1 MKDYIRP
8 SEILMEKK
16 NDEVRGWDS
25 FNFHIF
31 LLIKFSFLK
40 MFNDAIEWKLS
51 FKVIIY
57 IQVVSTKWTNFGK
70 ILTRFNR
77 QKLIRW

>member
-25 FNFHIF
+25 FNCHIF
-31 LLIKFSFLK
+31 LLIKFSFL
-40 MFNDAIEWKLS
+40 NVWRRDR
-51 FKVIIY
+51 V
-57 IQVVSTKWTNFGK
+57 K
-70 ILTRFNR
+70 IVF
-77 QKLIRW
+77 